1 MTEKQPVCD
10 EALILAQGENIV
22 LFYPHIP
29 SGAAERVSQTLAT
42 RWIGQGPQVDR
53 FETEFAR
60 HLGLKQPAIA
70 TGAGTD
76 ALHLAYVLAG
86 LQAGDE
92 VIVPVF
98 TCTATNIP
106 LLYHDIEIRFADIQ
120 RDTMNLDVDSI
131 RSLITS
137 KTKAIVCVHYG
148 GLPCDMDEILELADQ
163 HGIVVIEDAAH
174 SVGAK
179 YKGRPVGDIS
189 PYTMFSFQAI
199 KHLTTG
205 DGGMLFVPDE
215 ETAEKAR
222 RLRWFGI
229 DRAAKQGGYWSND
242 IVDVGYKYQ
251 MTDIAAAIGLAG
263 LDELSD
269 VLSIRRRLFN
279 AYVEQLSDIPDLQLI
294 GANYDDREH
303 AAWLFTV
310 AVERRQA
317 LIEKLRSL
325 GIESGRV
332 HFRNDRYTIFKE
344 FARAGDY
351 PNMDYLDDR
360 YLILP
365 LHTKLTEQDVKRVC
379 DAIRAGW

>member
-10 EALILAQGENIV
+10 DALISAQGENIV

-29 SGAAERVSQTLAT
+29 AGAAERVSQTLAT
-42 RWIGQGPQVDR
+42 RWIGQGPQVDL
-53 FETEFAR
+53 FESEFAR
-60 HLGLKQPAIA
+60 HLGLDRPAIA

-76 ALHLAYVLAG
+76 ALHLSYVLAG
-86 LQAGDE
+86 LQPGDE

-106 LLYHDIEIRFADIQ
+106 LLYHGIEIRFADIQ
-120 RDTMNLDVDSI
+120 RDTMNLDLDSV
-131 RSLITS
+131 RSLITP

-148 GLPCDMDEILELADQ
+148 GLPCDMDELLELGDE
-163 HGIVVIEDAAH
+163 HGIMIIEDAAH
-174 SVGAK
+174 AVGAT
-179 YKGRPVGDIS
+179 YKGRSIGNIS

-205 DGGMLFVPDE
+205 DGGMLLVPDE

-242 IVDVGYKYQ
+242 IVDIGYKYQ

-263 LDELSD
+263 LDELSE
-269 VLSIRRRLFN
+269 VLAIRRRHFK
-279 AYVEQLSDIPDLQLI
+279 AYAEQLRDIPDLQLI
-294 GANYDDREH
+294 GTDCDDREH

-310 AVERRQA
+310 AVERRQT
-317 LIEKLRSL
+317 LIEKLRAE
-325 GIESGRV
+325 GIETGRV

-344 FARAGDY
+344 FARPGDY

-365 LHTKLTEQDVKRVC
+365 MHTKLTEQDVTRVC
-379 DAIRAGW
+379 DSIRAGW